1 MDASARSCG
10 RWSFTEPL
18 TDLAVRYSEQVPSK
32 RTLPLTLFKDAREQP
47 PVISSLPFVA
57 ETSRL
62 SVRRRV
68 RTIFPFAAC
77 MRQLDAERE
86 SPVIL
91 PFVAEI
97 SGVEG
102 IKPGRAVQRAE
113 RQLLYGGRHLEGEH
127 LFLVIIAEKMFPEYG
142 RDELFLSQTE
152 RIALNACFE
161 AVRIEVAGKVKLNR
175 SGSARSKV
183 GRSVPQGDF
192 HSGDGG
198 GRVVRVVRMCF
209 FRIGVDF
216 LLWQHVCNRL
226 LRCGIF
232 LTEKFEDI
240 VDIAEFRTD
249 FFIGETLAA
258 GVGEMGFEIV

>member
-18 TDLAVRYSEQVPSK
+18 TDFAVRYSEQVPSK
-32 RTLPLTLFKDAREQP
+32 RTLPLTLFKDAREQS

-97 SGVEG
+97 SSVCRVR
-102 IKPGRAVQRAE
+102 ISIP
-113 RQLLYGGRHLEGEH
+113 LS
-127 LFLVIIAEKMFPEYG
+127 LFLY
-142 RDELFLSQTE
+142 
-152 RIALNACFE
+152 ALN
-161 AVRIEVAGKVKLNR
+161 
-175 SGSARSKV
+175 
-183 GRSVPQGDF
+183 
-192 HSGDGG
+192 
-198 GRVVRVVRMCF
+198 
-209 FRIGVDF
+209 
-216 LLWQHVCNRL
+216 LLIQS
-226 LRCGIF
+226 I
-232 LTEKFEDI
+232 
-240 VDIAEFRTD
+240 
-249 FFIGETLAA
+249 
-258 GVGEMGFEIV
+258 

>member
-18 TDLAVRYSEQVPSK
+18 TDFAVRYSEQVPSK
-32 RTLPLTLFKDAREQP
+32 RTLPLTLFKDAREQS

-97 SGVEG
+97 SSVVGRGYQARSRRSKSGASASVRWTA
-102 IKPGRAVQRAE
+102 PGRRTP
-113 RQLLYGGRHLEGEH
+113 L
-127 LFLVIIAEKMFPEYG
+127 
-142 RDELFLSQTE
+142 
-152 RIALNACFE
+152 
-161 AVRIEVAGKVKLNR
+161 
-175 SGSARSKV
+175 
-183 GRSVPQGDF
+183 
-192 HSGDGG
+192 SGDYC
-198 GRVVRVVRMCF
+198 RKDVS
-209 FRIGVDF
+209 RIREG
-216 LLWQHVCNRL
+216 
-226 LRCGIF
+226 
-232 LTEKFEDI
+232 
-240 VDIAEFRTD
+240 
-249 FFIGETLAA
+249 
-258 GVGEMGFEIV
+258 

>member
-18 TDLAVRYSEQVPSK
+18 TDFAVRYSEQVPSK

-97 SGVEG
+97 SSVVRERVSSPCRSKSGASASVRWTA
-102 IKPGRAVQRAE
+102 PGRRTP
-113 RQLLYGGRHLEGEH
+113 L
-127 LFLVIIAEKMFPEYG
+127 
-142 RDELFLSQTE
+142 
-152 RIALNACFE
+152 
-161 AVRIEVAGKVKLNR
+161 
-175 SGSARSKV
+175 
-183 GRSVPQGDF
+183 
-192 HSGDGG
+192 SGDYC
-198 GRVVRVVRMCF
+198 RKDVS
-209 FRIGVDF
+209 RIRKG
-216 LLWQHVCNRL
+216 
-226 LRCGIF
+226 
-232 LTEKFEDI
+232 
-240 VDIAEFRTD
+240 
-249 FFIGETLAA
+249 
-258 GVGEMGFEIV
+258 

>member
-18 TDLAVRYSEQVPSK
+18 TDFAVRDSEQVPSK
-32 RTLPLTLFKDAREQP
+32 RTLPLTPFKAAREQS

-77 MRQLDAERE
+77 MRQLDGGKGIAGDFAVCGGNFER
-86 SPVIL
+86 SK
-91 PFVAEI
+91 
-97 SGVEG
+97 GEG

-192 HSGDGG
+192 HSG
-198 GRVVRVVRMCF
+198 
-209 FRIGVDF
+209 
-216 LLWQHVCNRL
+216 
-226 LRCGIF
+226 
-232 LTEKFEDI
+232 
-240 VDIAEFRTD
+240 
-249 FFIGETLAA
+249 
-258 GVGEMGFEIV
+258 